1 MDFSY
6 LYWSGLIVGGI
17 PVGASLVGSLVGGDS
32 DGLDDGLQALA
43 VLRLRLL
50 FFFAFFFGLAGVL
63 GSLLMG
69 AGAALF
75 TALGTGAVCSFL
87 GDWVLNRLSGLSAD
101 SSLEGDDLIGLEA
114 EVTVP
119 IAEGSTGKISAIV
132 QGRTIE
138 LLARRADAQGPLNPG
153 DRVLVL
159 EIDDGVVVVD
169 SS

>member
-17 PVGASLVGSLVGGDS
+17 AVGASLVGGDG
-32 DGLDDGLQALA
+32 DGLGDGLRALA

-87 GDWVLNRLSGLSAD
+87 GDWVLNRLGRSSAD
-101 SSLEGDDLIGLEA
+101 SSLEGNDLIGLEA

-119 IAEGSTGKISAIV
+119 IARGSTGKISAIV

-159 EIDDGVVVVD
+159 EIDDGVAVVD
-169 SS
+169 PS

>member
-17 PVGASLVGSLVGGDS
+17 AVGASLIGGDGEGLG
-32 DGLDDGLQALA
+32 DGLRALA

-69 AGAALF
+69 TGTALF

-87 GDWVLNRLSGLSAD
+87 GDFVLNRLSGASAD

-119 IAEGSTGKISAIV
+119 IAIGSTGKISAIV

-159 EIDDGVVVVD
+159 EIDDGVAVVD
-169 SS
+169 PS

>member
-17 PVGASLVGSLVGGDS
+17 AVGASLVGGDG
-32 DGLDDGLQALA
+32 DGLGDGLRALA

-87 GDWVLNRLSGLSAD
+87 GDWVLNRLGGSSAD

-119 IAEGSTGKISAIV
+119 IAQGSTGKISAIV

-159 EIDDGVVVVD
+159 EIDDGVAVVD
-169 SS
+169 PS

>member
-1 MDFSY
+1 MDLFY
-6 LYWSGLIVGGI
+6 LYLSGLIVGGI
-17 PVGASLVGSLVGGDS
+17 AVGASLLGGDG
-32 DGLDDGLQALA
+32 DGLGDGLRALA

-50 FFFAFFFGLAGVL
+50 FFFAFFFGLAGVV

-87 GDWVLNRLSGLSAD
+87 GDWVLHRLSGSSAN

-119 IAEGSTGKISAIV
+119 IAAGRTGKISAVV

-159 EIDDGVVVVD
+159 EIDGGVAVVAP
-169 SS
+169 S

>member
-1 MDFSY
+1 MDFFY
-6 LYWSGLIVGGI
+6 LYLSGLIVGGI
-17 PVGASLVGSLVGGDS
+17 AVGASLLGGDG
-32 DGLDDGLQALA
+32 DGLGDGLRALA
-43 VLRLRLL
+43 ILRLRLL

-63 GSLLMG
+63 GSLPMG

-87 GDWVLNRLSGLSAD
+87 GDWVLNRLSDSRAD

-114 EVTVP
+114 QVTVP
-119 IAEGSTGKISAIV
+119 IALGGTGKISAVV

-153 DRVLVL
+153 ERVLVL
-159 EIDDGVVVVD
+159 EIDDGVAVVD
-169 SS
+169 PS

>member
-17 PVGASLVGSLVGGDS
+17 AVGASLVGGDGEGLG
-32 DGLDDGLQALA
+32 DGLRALA

-75 TALGTGAVCSFL
+75 THWGPARSVPSWATGF
-87 GDWVLNRLSGLSAD
+87 
-101 SSLEGDDLIGLEA
+101 
-114 EVTVP
+114 
-119 IAEGSTGKISAIV
+119 
-132 QGRTIE
+132 
-138 LLARRADAQGPLNPG
+138 
-153 DRVLVL
+153 
-159 EIDDGVVVVD
+159 
-169 SS
+169 